1 MEHKKII
8 DLYNAQD
15 LENLEKYVSEAEP
28 EQLAEA
34 LEQIENDLLVSIISA
49 LPEEVFAKAFIFLSN
64 KTQKFLVDN
73 INDFHFQNISEE
85 LLDQENIEEET
96 NKDVFNKILIRAE
109 TDSRRE
115 KLLEIIDNIENKK
128 FAQLRPI
135 LTEIEPIDIAE
146 IINEVD
152 DDKVAIIFRL
162 LPKSLASEVFVEM
175 DTDAQKI
182 IIKAFTDKELSSII
196 NDMFLDDTADIIEE
210 MPSNVARRI
219 LKVSKPEDRAVI
231 NKLLGFPRDSAGS
244 IMTPECITL
253 RETMTV
259 DDALAKIR
267 RQALDKETI
276 YTCYVT
282 DNNKKL
288 LGIVSARDILTHNPD
303 EKISEFMQE
312 NFIFA
317 SSLDDKEEVANL
329 LSKYDLL
336 AIPIVDKE
344 NRILGIV
351 TIDDAID
358 VITEEATE
366 DIAKMAGAAPSEK
379 PYLKTSSISLWLNR
393 VPWLIFLLLSAT
405 FTGLIISKN
414 EALLSN
420 GIYGIILTSCIPM
433 IMGTGGNAG
442 GQASATIIRG
452 IALDEIDFKDT
463 FRVLWKELRVGLIMG
478 ITLGLTCF
486 AKIMLIDGLLLG
498 TAGVSVQSA
507 LVISISLAVTIILSK
522 LVGSILPLIAKK
534 CKLDP
539 AVMASPF
546 ITTIIDILSLLIY
559 CGFSMLLLG

>member
-1 MEHKKII
+1 MDHKKII
-8 DLYNAQD
+8 DLYESQD
-15 LENLEKYVSEAEP
+15 IKTLEELVSDIEP
-28 EQLAEA
+28 EVLAES
-34 LEQIENDLLVSIISA
+34 LEQIEKNTLVSIITS
-49 LPEEVFAKAFIFLSN
+49 LPEEIVARAFIHLSEE
-64 KTQKFLVDN
+64 TQSFLVDN

-85 LLDQENIEEET
+85 LLEQENLEEET

-128 FAQLRPI
+128 FTELRPI
-135 LTEIEPIDIAE
+135 LSEMEPIDIAE

-152 DDKVAIIFRL
+152 EDKVAVIFRL
-162 LPKSLASEVFVEM
+162 LPKSLASDVFVEM
-175 DTDAQKI
+175 DTDVQQI
-182 IIKAFTDKELSSII
+182 IIKAFTDKELSNII

-219 LKVSKPEDRAVI
+219 LKVAKPEDRELI
-231 NKLLGFPRDSAGS
+231 NKLLGFPKDSAGS

-259 DDALAKIR
+259 EDALAKIR
-267 RQALDKETI
+267 KQALVKETI

-282 DNNKKL
+282 DDKKKL
-288 LGIVSARDILTHNPD
+288 LGIVSARDILTHDPNELIGD
-303 EKISEFMQE
+303 FMQE

-317 SSLDDKEEVANL
+317 STSDDKEEVANL

-336 AIPIVDKE
+336 AVPIVDKE

-366 DIAKMAGAAPSEK
+366 DISKMAGAAPSEL
-379 PYLKTSSISLWLNR
+379 PYLKTKSLSLWLNR

-452 IALDEIDFKDT
+452 IALDEIEFSDT
-463 FRVLWKELRVGLIMG
+463 PRVLWKELRVGLIMG
-478 ITLGLTCF
+478 LTLGLTCF
-486 AKIMLIDGLLLG
+486 GKIMLIDGLLLG
-498 TAGVSVQSA
+498 TAGVSVKSS
-507 LVISISLAVTIILSK
+507 LVISISLAVTIMLSK

-534 CKLDP
+534 CRLDP

>member
-1 MEHKKII
+1 MQEIFFRRKNMDYKKII
-8 DLYNAQD
+8 DLFNTQD
-15 LENLEKYVSEAEP
+15 HEALEKYVSDAEP
-28 EQLAEA
+28 QTLAST
-34 LEQIENDLLVSIISA
+34 LEQIAPELLISIITT
-49 LPEEVFAKAFIFLSN
+49 LPEEVVAKAFIHFSSN
-64 KTQKFLVDN
+64 IQKFLVDN

-96 NKDVFNKILIRAE
+96 NQEVFNKILIRAE

-115 KLLEIIDNIENKK
+115 KLLEIIDSIENKK
-128 FAQLRPI
+128 FTQLKPI
-135 LTEIEPIDIAE
+135 LSELEPVDIAE

-162 LPKSLASEVFVEM
+162 LPKSLASDVFVEM
-175 DTDAQKI
+175 DSDVQEVL
-182 IIKAFTDKELSSII
+182 IKAFTDKELSSII

-219 LKVSKPEDRAVI
+219 LKVANPEDRTAI
-231 NKLLGFPRDSAGS
+231 NKLLGFPKDSAGS

-282 DNNKKL
+282 DSQKKL
-288 LGIVSARDILTHNPD
+288 LGIVSARDILVHNPN
-303 EKISEFMQE
+303 ELICNFMQE
-312 NFIFA
+312 NVIFA

-336 AIPIVDKE
+336 AVPIVDNE

-379 PYLKTSSISLWLNR
+379 PYLKTKSFTLWMHR

-405 FTGLIISKN
+405 FTGLIISRN
-414 EALLSN
+414 EALLSKSHPKCLLFHERN
-420 GIYGIILTSCIPM
+420 RPFSTP
-433 IMGTGGNAG
+433 
-442 GQASATIIRG
+442 
-452 IALDEIDFKDT
+452 
-463 FRVLWKELRVGLIMG
+463 LRHISKHLANSGL
-478 ITLGLTCF
+478 
-486 AKIMLIDGLLLG
+486 
-498 TAGVSVQSA
+498 SS
-507 LVISISLAVTIILSK
+507 
-522 LVGSILPLIAKK
+522 
-534 CKLDP
+534 
-539 AVMASPF
+539 
-546 ITTIIDILSLLIY
+546 
-559 CGFSMLLLG
+559 